1 MTNLWIYVASQQG
14 SAISPS
20 QREFKLTLG
29 TDPWVDC
36 GFNYSWVVDLNH
48 CFRMLFMTPMKLA
61 IHLASSPAA
70 SFFSVFFLLL
80 FSTSEAAILLRSA
93 RLTPGT

>member
-1 MTNLWIYVASQQG
+1 MTNLWIYVACQQG

-36 GFNYSWVVDLNH
+36 RFNYSWVVDLNH
-48 CFRMLFMTPMKLA
+48 
-61 IHLASSPAA
+61 
-70 SFFSVFFLLL
+70 
-80 FSTSEAAILLRSA
+80 
-93 RLTPGT
+93 